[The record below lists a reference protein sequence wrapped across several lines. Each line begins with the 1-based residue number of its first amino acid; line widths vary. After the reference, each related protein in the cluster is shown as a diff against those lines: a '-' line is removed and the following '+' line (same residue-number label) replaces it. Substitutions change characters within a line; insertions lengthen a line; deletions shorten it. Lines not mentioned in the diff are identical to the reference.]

1 MTGMGSLNFNAAP
14 TCSQACRPRR
24 QPFRCQFKCQAM
36 SALSQKNSG
45 EANKPDRRRILS
57 QIASLAAAL
66 TVSWETAAL
75 ATSLPVEA
83 QDDNK
88 LLCNAEC
95 MKTID
100 DIKTVNLPS
109 GLQYKEIKEGTGPI
123 PPVGFQVVANYVAM
137 VPNGTIFD
145 NSLEK
150 GKPYDVRVGAG
161 QVIPGLDEGM
171 KSMKVG
177 GIRRLYIPGNLAF
190 PKGLSSGPGRPR
202 VPPKSPVVF
211 DVELVYVPGLDEE

>member
-1 MTGMGSLNFNAAP
+1 MALLNLSAAP
-14 TCSQACRPRR
+14 KCSQVSASRR
-24 QPFRCQFKCQAM
+24 QPFRCHFQCQAK
-36 SALSQKNSG
+36 SAPAQRCCSH
-45 EANKPDRRRILS
+45 PDTTDRRTVLS
-57 QIASLAAAL
+57 HIASLAAAL
-66 TVSWETAAL
+66 TISWESAAF

-83 QDDNK
+83 QDNSK
-88 LLCNAEC
+88 LLCGPEC
-95 MKTID
+95 MSTLD
-100 DIKTVNLPS
+100 QIKMVNLPS
-109 GLQYKEIKEGTGPI
+109 GLQYREIKEGSGPI

-137 VPNGTIFD
+137 VPNGKIFD

-150 GKPYDVRVGAG
+150 GRPYDVRVGAG

-202 VPPKSPVVF
+202 VPPASPVVF
-211 DVELVYVPGLDEE
+211 DVQLLYVPGLDDE

>member
-1 MTGMGSLNFNAAP
+1 MTAWKTLHANSTATLPKVSRA
-14 TCSQACRPRR
+14 RR
-24 QPFRCQFKCQAM
+24 QPFQCQAS
-36 SALSQKNSG
+36 SATQRSCQQVSNS
-45 EANKPDRRRILS
+45 DRRSVLHHV
-57 QIASLAAAL
+57 AGLAAAL
-66 TVSWETAAL
+66 VMSLESAAF
-75 ATSLPVEA
+75 ATSLPEEA
-83 QDDNK
+83 VDESK
-88 LLCNAEC
+88 LLCASEC
-95 MKTID
+95 ASNID
-100 DIKTVNLPS
+100 QIKTVNLPS
-109 GLQYKEIKEGTGPI
+109 GLQYKDIKEGTGPV

-137 VPNGTIFD
+137 VPNGKIFD

-150 GKPYDVRVGAG
+150 GRPYDVRVGAG

-211 DVELVYVPGLDEE
+211 DVQLVLIPGLDADE